1 MCETKDLYKFFLE
14 NKDSLIQKYTG
25 QFLVISATHDVA
37 AFPSRQEAYS
47 FGAKTY
53 GLGNMMIQECSL
65 GALNKVRKFHS
76 RVYRQ

>member
-1 MCETKDLYKFFLE
+1 MCEIKDLYTFFLD

-25 QFLVISATHDVA
+25 QFLVISASHDVS
-37 AFPSRQEAYS
+37 AFPSRQEPYS

>member
-1 MCETKDLYKFFLE
+1 MCEIKNLYKFFLD

-25 QFLVISATHDVA
+25 QFLVISASYDVA

-53 GLGNMMIQECSL
+53 GIGNMMIQECSDS
-65 GALNKVRKFHS
+65 ALNKVRKFHS

>member
-1 MCETKDLYKFFLE
+1 MICMNLTL
-14 NKDSLIQKYTG
+14 LILKKEAMMKL
-25 QFLVISATHDVA
+25 LVISASHDVS

-65 GALNKVRKFHS
+65 GALNKVRKFHY